1 MGTLMK
7 KIMLVHKNSV
17 KQQIRMGSHQEDFS
31 NPRHNLSMTRSMQ
44 NPLLSLERTNKL
56 GLVLMPKG
64 TIPNGF
70 TQAVELIL
78 ALKIGTQVNQIITHM
93 IVSIGVMGIMVQN
106 GLIMI
111 AMKINFSFVSLS
123 N

>member
-1 MGTLMK
+1 
-7 KIMLVHKNSV
+7 ML
-17 KQQIRMGSHQEDFS
+17 
-31 NPRHNLSMTRSMQ
+31 NL
-44 NPLLSLERTNKL
+44 LLSLEGTNKL
-56 GLVLMPKG
+56 GLELMPKG

-78 ALKIGTQVNQIITHM
+78 ALKIGTKVNQMITHM
-93 IVSIGVMGIMVQN
+93 IVSIGVMRIIVQN

>member
-78 ALKIGTQVNQIITHM
+78 ALKIGTQVNQMITHM
-93 IVSIGVMGIMVQN
+93 IVSIGVYMVQN